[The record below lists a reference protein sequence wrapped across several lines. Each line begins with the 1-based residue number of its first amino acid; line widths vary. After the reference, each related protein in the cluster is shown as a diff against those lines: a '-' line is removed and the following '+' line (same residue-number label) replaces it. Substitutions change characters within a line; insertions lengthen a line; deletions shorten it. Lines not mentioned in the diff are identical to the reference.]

1 MSSPFS
7 NLSHDLI
14 LQIADLLWEE
24 EDVRDPWPLIT
35 NLTMSFGER
44 AVYNLS
50 RTSTSLYKL
59 LSPYTFRSITLRN
72 TKKSGRALQYLLST
86 SQVASIK
93 TLHFKCKIPGGKEE
107 DSPSIEKVFPTEVN
121 DVLSNLSKF
130 PRLATLIIDLRLDS
144 HCRYVFYDDSDD
156 DDLQMV
162 CKSKR
167 IERKIKMTEEQ
178 KRCRAM
184 LEKTLKAISATCSDD
199 VREFVLKQC
208 PIRTNSLFS
217 EPFNEVRQLAQYL
230 HDRQFFHTFQADISP
245 SVKYHLLYL
254 TRLGFPCSQNG
265 FRCPTNTRQWLGR
278 LESFRFEE
286 HSRYVGPRRYVN
298 SFIVVDFSDAC
309 PTQIYALT
317 HMRRSFLH
325 QICSIVHSDLLYL
338 PHGI

>member
-7 NLSHDLI
+7 NLSQDLI

-35 NLTMSFGER
+35 NLTLSFGEH

-59 LSPYTFRSITLRN
+59 LSPYTFLSITLRN

-144 HCRYVFYDDSDD
+144 HCRHVYYDDGGNDD
-156 DDLQMV
+156 YLEMFD
-162 CKSKR
+162 KSKR
-167 IERKIKMTEEQ
+167 IEEKIKMTEEQ
-178 KRCRAM
+178 KRYRAM
-184 LEKTLKAISATCSDD
+184 VEKTLKAISAPCSDD

-217 EPFNEVRQLAQYL
+217 EPLNKIRQLAQYL
-230 HDRQFFHTFQADISP
+230 HNRQILHTIQADISP
-245 SVKYHLLYL
+245 SVKYHLQYL

-265 FRCPTNTRQWLGR
+265 FRCPTNTR
-278 LESFRFEE
+278 
-286 HSRYVGPRRYVN
+286 
-298 SFIVVDFSDAC
+298 
-309 PTQIYALT
+309 
-317 HMRRSFLH
+317 
-325 QICSIVHSDLLYL
+325 
-338 PHGI
+338 